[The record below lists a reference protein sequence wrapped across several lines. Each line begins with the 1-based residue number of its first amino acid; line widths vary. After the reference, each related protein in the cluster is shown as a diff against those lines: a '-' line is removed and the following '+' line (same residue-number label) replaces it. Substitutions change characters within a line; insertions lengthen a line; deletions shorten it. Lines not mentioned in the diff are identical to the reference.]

1 MGVVNVSRPMSG
13 TSAEDLSQ
21 LHQLCHDLR
30 QYVAAGLLLSETSS
44 AAIDDGAVLGR
55 MSLIHQQFTAIAE
68 LLDVEPDAG
77 HQIGGVNL
85 TQLAGECA
93 DVVRLTHR
101 VSVIFERSAL
111 VVAAGDQV
119 LLRRA
124 IGNLLDNAC
133 RAAGGA
139 GTVQIH
145 VGTVDGD
152 AFVEVSDDG
161 PGFGDVA
168 SGTGH
173 GLNVIAQAVRACAG
187 RLELHSAPGA
197 GTTVRLRMPAGPRS
211 VRSA

>member
-13 TSAEDLSQ
+13 SSAEDLS
-21 LHQLCHDLR
+21 QLCHDLR

-101 VSVIFERSAL
+101 VSVICERSTL

-139 GTVQIH
+139 GTVQVH
-145 VGTVDGD
+145 VGAADGE
-152 AFVEVSDDG
+152 AFIEVSDDG

-173 GLNVIAQAVRACAG
+173 GLNVVAQAVRACAG

-197 GTTVRLRMPAGPRS
+197 GTTVRLCMPAGPRS